1 MTDPNP
7 PEAISD
13 PELYAVYGEALF
25 LAQCMETG
33 MRIFYWLDKKLPEAP
48 PGKLPRINFSAEPLK
63 DLTMNS
69 LGGFLRQFK
78 RELLNEGTVDVQT
91 RSLMHRLE
99 KTADARNYLVHS
111 YWWERATQLET
122 SAGRAEILAE
132 LRDLVDEY
140 RWSNR
145 LIRQL
150 VLLCVKHYG
159 FTPEQFE
166 AEEFQGYLAMS
177 EDRVSTD
184 SLRS

>member
-1 MTDPNP
+1 MTDSLP
-7 PEAISD
+7 PAAISD
-13 PELYAVYGEALF
+13 AELYAVYGEALF

-48 PGKLPRINFSAEPLK
+48 PGRLPRINFSAEPLN

-91 RSLMHRLE
+91 RNLMRKLE

-111 YWWERATQLET
+111 YWWERAAQLST
-122 SAGRAEILAE
+122 PAGKAEILAE
-132 LRDLVDEY
+132 LHDLVKEY

-150 VLLCVKHYG
+150 VLQCVEYYG

-177 EDRVSTD
+177 EEHAPT
-184 SLRS
+184 

>member
-1 MTDPNP
+1 MTDSHLP
-7 PEAISD
+7 PTVSNTELLAI
-13 PELYAVYGEALF
+13 YGEALF
-25 LAQCMETG
+25 LAQSMETG

-48 PGKLPRINFSAEPLK
+48 PGKLPRIDFSAEPLN

-91 RSLMHRLE
+91 RGLMRKLE

-111 YWWERATQLET
+111 YWWERAAQLNT
-122 SAGRAEILAE
+122 SDGRAEMLSE
-132 LRDLVDEY
+132 LRNLVDEY
-140 RWSNR
+140 RWSNQ

-150 VLLCVKHYG
+150 VLLCVQHYG

-166 AEEFQGYLAMS
+166 ADEFQGYLTMS
-177 EDRVSTD
+177 KENASA
-184 SLRS
+184 